1 VEPSPEAAT
10 RAGGRHSWGLGRA
23 ETLRL
28 LPIFLPVTLA
38 GAAALGGA
46 IAGFVLNPP
55 STGNAAGIAVLL
67 AAAIFA
73 EAYPV
78 PVERLPAGSV
88 ALAAVFILGA
98 GILYGWEAAI
108 LVGLLSRTTLELAED
123 RPLVKLIYNGA
134 VYAVA
139 GAACGLVTA
148 PFALH
153 QSVPGR
159 LLEVVLGA
167 FAWYVVNIPLIA
179 AIVSLWARER
189 FRDVLSTSVLGT
201 AVSFAIMASVSLAL
215 VALWTQSPVLAIALA
230 GPLVAVALHQ
240 RSTHDALRAM
250 RLAQTDPLTGLG
262 NHRHFQE
269 QLQTKLDA
277 AEQTRL
283 PLSVI
288 LLDLDNFKQINDRYG
303 HPIGDKVL
311 AQVAVRLRDAGQSFR
326 LGGDEFAVV
335 LPGHGEEAARRVG
348 DKLVRDLGGAE
359 TEHGGT
365 VSFSAGVATFPQHG
379 IERGELVRVA
389 DIALYWAK
397 GEGKNRVRVY
407 RADMPAMTQLQ
418 RLATDP
424 DRTARLQAAAALAGA
439 VDARDAYVGSHSQRV
454 GEYAAAVAARMSL
467 APEEVELIRLAGKLH
482 DLGKLAIPEE
492 ILRKR
497 GALTPREREVLE
509 RHPQIGENMLDPLGI
524 EPVASWVLHH
534 HERWDGDGYP
544 GNLAGERIPLGARI
558 IFAADSFDAM
568 TSDRVYRPAL
578 SYDEATEELRRCSGS
593 QFDPVVVTALLE
605 ELAQTDRR
613 LTIVENG
620 KQDALHPLAAASGG
634 E

>member
-1 VEPSPEAAT
+1 MEPSPEPT
-10 RAGGRHSWGLGRA
+10 NRAGSRGTWGLGKA
-23 ETLRL
+23 ETVRL
-28 LPIFLPVTLA
+28 LPIFVPVTLA
-38 GAAALGGA
+38 GAVALGGSIWHLA
-46 IAGFVLNPP
+46 LHPP
-55 STGNAAGIAVLL
+55 SGSSAAGIAVLL

-78 PVERLPAGSV
+78 PVERLPSGSV
-88 ALAAVFILGA
+88 ALAAVFVLGA
-98 GILYGWEAAI
+98 GILYGWEAAVI
-108 LVGLLSRTTLELAED
+108 VGLLTRVTLEVAEG
-123 RPLVKLIYNGA
+123 RPFIKLFYNGS

-139 GAACGLVTA
+139 GAACGLAVS
-148 PFALH
+148 PFHLH
-153 QSVPGR
+153 EPVAVR
-159 LLEVVLGA
+159 MLEVVLGA
-167 FAWYVVNIPLIA
+167 LAWYIVNIPLIA
-179 AIVSLWARER
+179 AIVARWAREP
-189 FRDVLSTSVLGT
+189 FGAVLSTSVLGT

-215 VALWTQSPVLAIALA
+215 VALWTQSPFYAVALA
-230 GPLVAVALHQ
+230 GPLIAVALHQ
-240 RSTHDALRAM
+240 RATHEALRAM

-269 QLQTKLDA
+269 QLQTKLES

-283 PLSVI
+283 PLSII

-303 HPIGDKVL
+303 HPAGDRVL
-311 AQVAVRLRDAGQSFR
+311 AQVAARLRDAGQSFR

-348 DKLVRDLGGAE
+348 DKLVRDLGSAE
-359 TEHGGT
+359 MEHGGT

-379 IERGELVRVA
+379 IERAELVRVA

-397 GEGKNRVRVY
+397 GEGKNRVRVF
-407 RADMPAMTQLQ
+407 RPDMPAMTQLQ
-418 RLATDP
+418 RLANDP

-454 GEYAAAVAARMSL
+454 GEYAAAVAERMQFP
-467 APEEVELIRLAGKLH
+467 PEEVELIRLAGKLH

-497 GALTPREREVLE
+497 GSLTPREREVLE
-509 RHPQIGENMLDPLGI
+509 RHPQIGQNMLDPLGI

-544 GNLAGERIPLGARI
+544 GNLSGERIPIGARI

-568 TSDRVYRPAL
+568 TSERVYRAAL
-578 SYDEATEELRRCSGS
+578 SYDEATEELRRCSGT
-593 QFDPVVVTALLE
+593 QFDPIVVTALLD
-605 ELAQTDRR
+605 ELETTGHR
-613 LTIVENG
+613 LSVVEGG
-620 KQDALHPLAAASGG
+620 KAEAAERVAAEG
-634 E
+634 